1 MCKVK
6 IIDMRNNNKVTVE
19 GTFSKFSELL
29 EVAGINLDFA
39 RAKGVVSETRNS
51 LESADSVLPNLVEYK
66 IYIYAKESKGGT
78 KTPEQLIKESIEAI
92 EEYLYKIDDLSN
104 DIRNELELIEENLE
118 VIKEEGWSNFES
130 ANSDEIEEGKLLAQ
144 KLGR

>member
-51 LESADSVLPNLVEYK
+51 LESANSVLPNLVEYK
-66 IYIYAKESKGGT
+66 IYIYAKESKGGA

-92 EEYLYKIDDLSN
+92 EEYLDKINDLSN
-104 DIRNELELIEENLE
+104 DVRNELELIEENLE
-118 VIKEEGWSNFES
+118 VIKEEGGSNFES